1 MLKQRLPKMT
11 DFCRKNRIGFD
22 QNEERF
28 NAVDNNKEMFQKYQK
43 ALNKAIPTENQKKV
57 AKLKQNLHTF
67 QVNVNTKVK
76 VKKDASDAPKPQDI
90 KAILDRLELDRP
102 LLLKEKIRIM
112 INDEHKVGSPFKG
125 A

>member
-1 MLKQRLPKMT
+1 
-11 DFCRKNRIGFD
+11 
-22 QNEERF
+22 
-28 NAVDNNKEMFQKYQK
+28 
-43 ALNKAIPTENQKKV
+43 
-57 AKLKQNLHTF
+57 
-67 QVNVNTKVK
+67 VNTKVK

-102 LLLKEKIRIM
+102 LLLKEKIRIL